1 MDIKTDKILVTF
13 ALFSYNQ
20 ENYIRKALHGAL
32 TQTYSPLEI
41 IISDDCSEDK
51 TWEIIQEVVKAYQG
65 EHRVVINRNQKNM
78 GITSHVN
85 KMFSMAK
92 GELIIMA
99 AGDDVSES
107 HRAAMIADHWIA
119 NGKPTCVLHSALLT
133 ISDIKN
139 FIPKRLSGKGY
150 HCGHELN
157 IDWYLNNN
165 KLMMPIIGST
175 AAYTRNL
182 YYEFGPMLEGGI
194 IEDMVLTF
202 RALLI
207 GQVFYIDDILV
218 RYRIS
223 EHNISMGQKRSD
235 QERWI
240 KWIKSMQKCISNNI
254 KDYLIYCKY
263 NNIYPDVKIMNS
275 LNEIYCN
282 YGALLNFL
290 GRNPLKILFALHRYP
305 GKNSCYS
312 KISFLLYFFLANN
325 IFYLLLFK
333 TKLLFNNIFSFAL
346 KK

>member
-1 MDIKTDKILVTF
+1 MTIKNDHILITF

-20 ENYIRKALHGAL
+20 EKYIRKAVHGAL
-32 TQTYSPLEI
+32 AQTYSPLEI

-51 TWEIIQEVVKAYQG
+51 TWEIIQEVVEVYQG

-99 AGDDVSES
+99 AGDDISES
-107 HRAAMIADHWIA
+107 HRAAVIADCWIA

-139 FIPKRLSGKGY
+139 FTPKKLSGKGS
-150 HCGHELN
+150 HSKDELN
-157 IDWYLNNN
+157 INWYINNN
-165 KLMMPIIGST
+165 KLQMPIIGAT

-202 RALLI
+202 RALLL
-207 GQVFYIDDILV
+207 GKVLYIDDILI

-223 EHNISMGQKRSD
+223 EYNISMGQKRSD

-240 KWIKSMQKCISNNI
+240 KWVKSMQQCILNNI
-254 KDYLIYCKY
+254 KDYLIYCKF
-263 NNIYPDVKIMNS
+263 NNMHPD
-275 LNEIYCN
+275 NEITNSFNKIYRN
-282 YGALLNFL
+282 YGALIDLL
-290 GRNPLKILFALHRYP
+290 GINPLKIFFAMHRYP
-305 GKNSCYS
+305 GKDSCYS
-312 KISFLLYFFLANN
+312 KISFLLYFLLADN
-325 IFYLLLFK
+325 IFYYLFNI
-333 TKLLFNNIFSFAL
+333 KLLFNKILFL
-346 KK
+346 IRK